1 MTTRDDQYDPL
12 SVGCDDYFSLVEPRK
27 RKRNVNEASS
37 PPLDAGEAVE
47 KVRKVKKAAG
57 NFFVLLWP
65 SINYM
70 WSYKISSGRR

>member
-1 MTTRDDQYDPL
+1 MTTRDDRYEPL
-12 SVGCDDYFSLVEPRK
+12 SDACDDYFSRVEPRK
-27 RKRNVNEASS
+27 RKRNVTEASS
-37 PPLDAGEAVE
+37 PLLDAGEAVE
-47 KVRKVKKAAG
+47 KVRKVKKDAD

>member
-1 MTTRDDQYDPL
+1 MTTRDDRYDPL
-12 SVGCDDYFSLVEPRK
+12 SDAGDDYFNRVEPRK
-27 RKRNVNEASS
+27 RKRNVTEASS

-47 KVRKVKKAAG
+47 KVRKVKKAAD

-65 SINYM
+65 SINYV